1 MEFLI
6 PLLVILSILL
16 VSITLIGHGIWLALA
31 WFFRQLAGT
40 ASSISITAAPS
51 PQPPRPCVN
60 CRSPIDIQMKYCGRC
75 GAIRLTLAQ
84 EAQLRELDSTL
95 RQLER
100 LHQAGALDGVNLRV
114 LKTKIDSE
122 RERLLFPQGR
132 PGTARQPSLFTPD
145 LSAPRTPRVAPPIKQ
160 DVGRPEP
167 GEKEKA
173 RPSPFAI
180 PTAPE
185 ASSPAGSTPQFG
197 AWAKDSD
204 EHVHPAPVSKPP
216 RKPFAE
222 VLASFMEQSN
232 IRWGEIV
239 GGILIV
245 GCSTALVISLWA
257 QISRVPVL
265 KFLIFTTVTAALFGV
280 GFYTEH

>member
-6 PLLVILSILL
+6 PLPIILSILL
-16 VSITLIGHGIWLALA
+16 VSITLIGHGIWVALA
-31 WFFRQLAGT
+31 WLFRKLSGT
-40 ASSISITAAPS
+40 ASANSITVAPS
-51 PQPPRPCVN
+51 PQGPRPCVS
-60 CRSPIDIQMKYCGRC
+60 CRSLIDVQMKYCGRC

-84 EAQLRELDSTL
+84 EEQLRELVSTL

-100 LHQAGALDGVNLRV
+100 LHQAGALNELNLRV

-122 RERLLFPQGR
+122 REQLLFPHGR
-132 PGTARQPSLFTPD
+132 PGAARQASLFTPD
-145 LSAPRTPRVAPPIKQ
+145 LSAPRTAGVAPPIK
-160 DVGRPEP
+160 PEAAPP
-167 GEKEKA
+167 GLGERKRA
-173 RPSPFAI
+173 GSSPFAI
-180 PTAPE
+180 PTASETP
-185 ASSPAGSTPQFG
+185 SPAGTAPQFG

-204 EHVHPAPVSKPP
+204 EHIHPAPVLKQP

-265 KFLIFTTVTAALFGV
+265 KFLIFTTVTAALL
-280 GFYTEH
+280 